1 MWMLALA
8 DDTFLGV
15 HVMISLVHVLG
26 DAMNQ
31 PEVLTVLVNM
41 MQDFTATKLMSL
53 ADLEQFC
60 SLGEQGIKTNIHSGV
75 HQRNFFIH
83 ELLLEYVVNIINQ
96 PVVSLLDIE
105 SVEQERHS
113 APEQYPKLSFKE
125 LVTRMGTDTPYEV
138 CIAFLMCCMEYFLLY
153 GIFSYST
160 CSIYCMYCIVT
171 AQCVCYSTHTTTVP

>member
-1 MWMLALA
+1 MYASAQKFDIACSMCICGILALA
-8 DDTFLGV
+8 GDTLLDV
-15 HVMISLVHVLG
+15 HVMMSLVHVLG
-26 DAMNQ
+26 DAMDR
-31 PEVLTVLVNM
+31 PEVMTVLVNM
-41 MQDFTATKLMSL
+41 MQDFATTKLVSL

-60 SLGEQGIKTNIHSGV
+60 SLGEQGVKTNIRSGV
-75 HQRNFFIH
+75 LNRDFFIH

-138 CIAFLMCCMEYFLLY
+138 CIVFLLCCM
-153 GIFSYST
+153 
-160 CSIYCMYCIVT
+160 
-171 AQCVCYSTHTTTVP
+171 